1 MWWLSFA
8 VIVLLLFDVVA
19 AANDGF
25 LSGEKLRLILTL
37 GAMMAG
43 LPEDD
48 QTPVPSRSLPRDHC
62 NRNRNNV
69 FDMFEQYG
77 PYYTRRAYRM
87 TSQSFYRLHKILHPY
102 LKPKRRRGQ
111 RRGAKN
117 GCISSQIRLSAAL
130 RYFAGGRPDDISLSH
145 GISHSEVFTSVW
157 KVVDAVNRSKQL
169 NFKYPTDHQEQQGIA
184 AGFARKSKAGFKCCA
199 GAIDCMLVW
208 LERPSEKSCAVAQ
221 VGAQKFFCGRKHK
234 YGLCLQAVCDS
245 EGRFLDVYIGH
256 PASTSDFM
264 AFTASKMG
272 RRMESDGFI
281 APGLCL
287 FGDMA
292 YVNNKNMATP
302 FQRVSSGS
310 KDDYNFYH
318 SQVRI
323 KIECAFGMLVNRYIM
338 RFATIAAHETFDTSK
353 RPSWNQFCRHGL
365 DFQIDTV

>member
-1 MWWLSFA
+1 MWWLGYYT
-8 VIVLLLFDVVA
+8 VILLLLLDFVN

-25 LSGEKLRLILTL
+25 LSAEKLRLILSL

-43 LPEDD
+43 LPKDVD
-48 QTPVPSRSLPRDHC
+48 GDTQPHVSSRSPPKQHR
-62 NRNRNNV
+62 NRNRNKV

-87 TSQSFYRLHKILHPY
+87 TSQSFYRLHKILYPY

-130 RYFAGGRPDDISLSH
+130 RYFAGGRPDDICLSH

-157 KVVDAVNRSKQL
+157 KVVDAVNRSNQL

-184 AGFARKSKAGFKCCA
+184 AGFATKSKAGFNCCA

-221 VGAQKFFCGRKHK
+221 CGAQKFFCGRKHK

-245 EGRFLDVYIGH
+245 EGH
-256 PASTSDFM
+256 AQ
-264 AFTASKMG
+264 
-272 RRMESDGFI
+272 
-281 APGLCL
+281 
-287 FGDMA
+287 
-292 YVNNKNMATP
+292 N
-302 FQRVSSGS
+302 
-310 KDDYNFYH
+310 
-318 SQVRI
+318 
-323 KIECAFGMLVNRYIM
+323 
-338 RFATIAAHETFDTSK
+338 
-353 RPSWNQFCRHGL
+353 
-365 DFQIDTV
+365 